1 MEAGR
6 SQYSFFCSRPT
17 DAFRYARAACLR
29 DVGPNS
35 ANSLTCEP
43 VVLRVKFNSRTWCQ
57 VDFIREANSEDEATH
72 LTFAVLGPVSAIH
85 IIDVL
90 HCLHGRRLGSSSE
103 SIRSFDDG
111 TLLAGIRSLRVKIM
125 RKRPDA
131 WMLKRL
137 HGIHQTVTV
146 TLAGGEMPE
155 TTLADNLRRLRQ
167 VRAS

>member
-1 MEAGR
+1 MEPGR
-6 SQYSFFCSRPT
+6 NQYSFFSSRAT

-29 DVGPNS
+29 DVGPNA

-43 VVLRVKFNSRTWCQ
+43 VVLKVKFNSRTWCQ
-57 VDFIREANSEDEATH
+57 VDFIREGNSETEASH
-72 LTFAVLGPVSAIH
+72 LTFAVLGPVSAQH

-90 HCLHGRRLGSSSE
+90 HCMHGRRLGSSSE
-103 SIRSFDDG
+103 SIRTFEDG
-111 TLLAGIRSLRVKIM
+111 TLIAGIRSLRVKIT

-137 HGIHQTVTV
+137 HGIHQSVTV
-146 TLAGGEMPE
+146 TLSGGEMPE
-155 TTLADNLRRLRQ
+155 ITLADNLRRLRQ